1 MVSNAHVLSASSPD
15 LRDII
20 TRHASGV
27 PEIKPPSH
35 PSTKPKLAEGSPR
48 ASPPSQATRKV
59 THGGRQFLSGRRHT
73 SAPDGSLRTSLH
85 GESFK

>member
-27 PEIKPPSH
+27 PEINLHVVHPPS
-35 PSTKPKLAEGSPR
+35 PGWQEAPPTPELAH
-48 ASPPSQATRKV
+48 Q
-59 THGGRQFLSGRRHT
+59 SGYSEENT
-73 SAPDGSLRTSLH
+73 W
-85 GESFK
+85 